1 MLQRRRYM
9 VSIDFHTIIQ
19 RPVLLTSLKQYNA
32 SLLFS
37 LLLLSIYFVFLRFMS
52 KSRFTESPGHK
63 SDSKLLTIFTERERE
78 SRRSPVVRGLVGW
91 CDGAG

>member
-1 MLQRRRYM
+1 M

-78 SRRSPVVRGLVGW
+78 RESRRSPVVRGLVGW